1 MVMAEALSAE
11 VRTPGRD
18 LAGLANV
25 FARVARSVR
34 LTIMLAARLA
44 HEGLAGAAAAD
55 AARLAARAVSRSRAE
70 SDPEIESLL
79 ERAERPEGAERPDR
93 ERLDRERGEALLTL
107 DETLSVIG
115 EGLGFAVPI
124 DLTAQNDDDAVPDLA
139 ALLGRRAASGGQS
152 PHGSF
157 AAVFDTQ
164 VRTLLA
170 KTRPP

>member
-11 VRTPGRD
+11 VQTPGRD

-25 FARVARSVR
+25 FVRVARSVR
-34 LTIMLAARLA
+34 LTIMLSARLA

-55 AARLAARAVSRSRAE
+55 AARLAARAVSRSRADAE
-70 SDPEIESLL
+70 SQIEIEPLL
-79 ERAERPEGAERPDR
+79 EREERPEGAERG
-93 ERLDRERGEALLTL
+93 DRERGEALLTL
-107 DETLSVIG
+107 DETLSVVG
-115 EGLGFAVPI
+115 EGLGLTAPI
-124 DLTAQNDDDAVPDLA
+124 DLTAQNDDEPVPNLA
-139 ALLGRRAASGGQS
+139 ALLGRRAASGGRS